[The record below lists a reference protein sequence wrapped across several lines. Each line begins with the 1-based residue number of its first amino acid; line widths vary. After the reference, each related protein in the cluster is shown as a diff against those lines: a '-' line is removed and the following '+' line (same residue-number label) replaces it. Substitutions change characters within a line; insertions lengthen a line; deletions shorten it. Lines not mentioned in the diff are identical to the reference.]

1 MNEPPKAVA
10 VTGSSG
16 FVGAR
21 LLRTLEDEEEIGK
34 LVAIDSLPPPA
45 PVHNMAAFRMDVTGP
60 IDEILVRHRVSTM
73 VHLAFMYGRGRT
85 RREINAVRQANLDVL
100 GHVLDACV
108 KAGVDH
114 IIYLSSH
121 TVYGARPDN
130 PIPLTGDAPKRPLA
144 DFAYGFDK
152 YLSEQLLEE
161 FADQHQEKVVSVLRS
176 CVVLGPSTD
185 NRMAEGLFRKWL
197 LGVSHDNPPMQF
209 VYEDDLARVMTMFI
223 KQRLPGVFNVA
234 ADGVVYYEEIA
245 NILESNLI
253 RLPAFLAYPLT
264 QLSWVLGIQRE
275 APSVGLNMVRYPI
288 IMSTAKLQEATG
300 YKFRNTSLDAL
311 RAFAYY
317 RMPED
322 QLT

>member
-1 MNEPPKAVA
+1 MNEPSKAVA

-16 FVGAR
+16 FIGAR
-21 LLRTLEDEEEIGK
+21 LLRTLEDEEGIGK
-34 LVAIDSLPPPA
+34 LVAIDAMPPPS

-60 IDEILVRHRVSTM
+60 IEEILVRHRVSTM
-73 VHLAFMYGRGRT
+73 VHLAFIYGRGGS
-85 RREINAVRQANLDVL
+85 RREINTVRQSNLDAL
-100 GHVLDACV
+100 AHVLDACV
-108 KAGVDH
+108 NAQVDH

-121 TVYGARPDN
+121 TVYGAHPDN
-130 PIPLTGDAPKRPLA
+130 PIPLTGDSPMRPSP
-144 DFAYGFDK
+144 DFAYGYDK
-152 YLSEQLLEE
+152 YLAEQLLDE
-161 FADQHQEKVVSVLRS
+161 FSSQHQDKSVTVLRS
-176 CVVLGPSTD
+176 CVVLGPSTG

-234 ADGVVYYEEIA
+234 ADGVVYYGEMA

-253 RLPAFLAYPLT
+253 RLPAFLAYPLV
-264 QLSWVLGIQRE
+264 QLSWVMGFQRE